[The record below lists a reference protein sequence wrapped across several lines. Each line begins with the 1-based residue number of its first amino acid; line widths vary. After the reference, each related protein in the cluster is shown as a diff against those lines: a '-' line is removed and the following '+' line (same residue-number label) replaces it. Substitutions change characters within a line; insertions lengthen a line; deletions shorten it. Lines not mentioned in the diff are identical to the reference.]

1 MPPIKTDF
9 RSVDEYIA
17 AQPEA
22 TRPILERVRAIIRK
36 TLPGAEETIS
46 YQIPTYRLHGTYV
59 VYLSGAKLHFA
70 IYPATEALTEAL
82 GDQLTPHRSGKGTLR
97 FPLADPLPTRLI
109 QRIVKHR
116 ANEVAAAAKASAQ
129 RKAATKAAPRR

>member
-1 MPPIKTDF
+1 MPPNKTDF
-9 RSVDEYIA
+9 RSVDQYIA

-46 YQIPTYRLHGTYV
+46 YQIPTYKLHGTYV
-59 VYLSGAKLHFA
+59 VYLSGARRHFA
-70 IYPATEALTEAL
+70 LYPTTEALTEAL
-82 GDQLTPHRSGKGTLR
+82 GDRLTPHLHGKGTMR
-97 FPLADPLPTRLI
+97 FPLADPIPTRLI

-116 ANEVAAAAKASAQ
+116 ANEVAAAAKARA
-129 RKAATKAAPRR
+129 KTKAAPRR